1 MKEQLEAFVIL
12 SQSAKYYKWLKTHPK
27 EVSLYRIGRAFEYAT
42 MKKLRS
48 CGYYCK
54 RSFGSKGVEDI
65 VAVRGC
71 KEIPSRRCPE
81 NDIKEAV
88 ILFVQCKYSRFQD
101 TTPEKF
107 DLKGLIKLAEK
118 YGGLAIFAGVRNRH
132 MYFMIWNRGW
142 KEWNPN

>member
-1 MKEQLEAFVIL
+1 VKEQLEAFVIL
-12 SQSAKYYKWLKTHPK
+12 SQSTKYYQWLKTHPK

-65 VAVRGC
+65 VAVKGFS
-71 KEIPSRRCPE
+71 KGTLE
-81 NDIKEAV
+81 NS
-88 ILFVQCKYSRFQD
+88 ILFVQCKYSRYQD
-101 TTPEKF
+101 TSPEKF

-118 YGGLAIFAGVRNRH
+118 YGGKAVFAGVHNRH
-132 MYFMIWNRGW
+132 MYFMVWNRGW